1 MNLFL
6 DCSGRGLANGLK
18 WRNEPAAWNFTA
30 EGLFVEPDGKTDVFR
45 KHGYPAKDTAC
56 FLYTEVS
63 GDFSLTANLKMEGT
77 AFGDAGAITIR
88 RDEQMWAKLCVE
100 RSPAGETSIVS
111 VVTNP
116 WSDDANN
123 ELLAAPGAHLRITRI
138 DNLIGMHYRAS
149 GDAWRFVR
157 AFGLDWPSVV
167 KVGFQAQAPVQA
179 GCKVYCEQLILSKDV
194 VRDFRSGK

>member
-6 DCSGRGLANGLK
+6 KCSGRSLANGLK
-18 WRNEPAAWNFTA
+18 WRSEPAAWNFTA
-30 EGLFVEPDGKTDVFR
+30 EELFVEPDGKTDVFR
-45 KHGYPAKDTAC
+45 KHGVPAKDTAC

-63 GDFSLTANLKMEGT
+63 GDFSLTANLTMGGT

-123 ELLAAPGAHLRITRI
+123 ELLGTPEAHLRITRI
-138 DNLIGMHYRAS
+138 GSLVGMHYRAS
-149 GDAWRFVR
+149 GDTWRFVR
-157 AFGLDWPSVV
+157 AFGLDWPSAV

-179 GCKVYCEQLILSKDV
+179 GCHVHCRQLILSKDV

>member
-6 DCSGRGLANGLK
+6 NCSGRSLANELK
-18 WRNEPAAWNFTA
+18 WLNEPAAWNFTA

-45 KHGYPAKDTAC
+45 KHGHPAKDTAC

-100 RSPAGETSIVS
+100 R
-111 VVTNP
+111 NP

-123 ELLAAPGAHLRITRI
+123 ELLETPETHLRITRI

-167 KVGFQAQAPVQA
+167 KVGFQAQAPVQS
-179 GCKVYCEQLILSKDV
+179 GCRVYCKQLILSKDV
-194 VRDFRSGK
+194 VRDFRGGK